1 MKEIT
6 GRFVLAVV
14 VGAFGVII
22 AVNLALAW
30 FAVSTFPGLEVANS
44 YVASQRFEAARSA
57 QRALGWEALLE
68 YREGALRLDL
78 REEATGR
85 PADVAGLRLRVG
97 RTTTARAD
105 AEPAV
110 TEAGGAYLA
119 PIALGPGLWRV
130 TIEAEAPDGTRF
142 SQRREIFVRAEG

>member
-14 VGAFGVII
+14 GGAFGIII

-30 FAVSTFPGLEVANS
+30 FAVTTFPGLEVANS
-44 YVASQRFEAARSA
+44 YVASQKFEAARAA
-57 QRALGWEALLE
+57 QRALGWEVLLD
-68 YREGALRLDL
+68 YREGALKLDL
-78 REEATGR
+78 REEATGL
-85 PADVAGLRLRVG
+85 PADVAGLRLSVG

-110 TEAGGAYLA
+110 TRAGGSYLA

-130 TIEAEAPDGTRF
+130 TIEAEARDGTRF
-142 SQRREIFVRAEG
+142 SQRHEIFVRG

>member
-1 MKEIT
+1 
-6 GRFVLAVV
+6 
-14 VGAFGVII
+14 
-22 AVNLALAW
+22 
-30 FAVSTFPGLEVANS
+30 
-44 YVASQRFEAARSA
+44 
-57 QRALGWEALLE
+57 
-68 YREGALRLDL
+68 
-78 REEATGR
+78 
-85 PADVAGLRLRVG
+85 RVG